1 MLQLRLNGSFSSQ
14 NYATFSFAAFRA
26 DATAAN
32 DVLDVEAVVGVALT
46 VKAAVV
52 VTADAE
58 ESHPLTAVVEGPATG
73 AAVTAA
79 GILSAVAAVEGA
91 SGLVVVCPDV
101 VEAFGTEGLDVEA
114 TVVEGFLSAT
124 HCERRKQTKNIS
136 DHFGK

>member
-73 AAVTAA
+73 AAA